1 MKEKLKLKKERKE
14 FKMKNGF
21 LKGMIIG
28 ATVGAAMGIAFDPI
42 SPKDK
47 KCVKR
52 KLERAMD
59 DMMH

>member
-1 MKEKLKLKKERKE
+1 LKKERKE